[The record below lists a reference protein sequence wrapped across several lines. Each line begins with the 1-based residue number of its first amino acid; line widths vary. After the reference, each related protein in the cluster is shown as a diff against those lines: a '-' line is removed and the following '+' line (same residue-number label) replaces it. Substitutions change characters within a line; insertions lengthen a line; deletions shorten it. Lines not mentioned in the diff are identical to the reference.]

1 MDIQKYQEELH
12 SLQTQ
17 IINYQDGLSQ
27 EIDTTKIVNENCR
40 EYVTVLL
47 DEIRQKD
54 DLQICKDLLSF
65 YEYSLDKIDV
75 GDKLPETLPLN
86 DYDSWSSNNTPIV
99 SNRDTI
105 LQYYLYIY
113 FEPET
118 HIITDIYADY
128 EY

>member
-99 SNRDTI
+99 SNRGNI

-113 FEPET
+113 FKPET